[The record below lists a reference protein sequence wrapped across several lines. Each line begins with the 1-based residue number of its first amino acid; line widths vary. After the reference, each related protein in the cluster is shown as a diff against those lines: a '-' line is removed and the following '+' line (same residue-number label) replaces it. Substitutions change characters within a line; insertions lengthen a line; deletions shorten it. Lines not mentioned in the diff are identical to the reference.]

1 VGRTG
6 SLNPLARL
14 RPVTVGGVVV
24 SNATLHNED
33 YIRGIGGD
41 GQPIR
46 EGRDIRIGDTVVVL
60 RAGDVIPKVLDV
72 VMEKRPADAARYVF
86 PDLCPA
92 CGSHAV
98 REAGE
103 AVRRCTGGLI
113 CPAQRVERLKHFVSK
128 NAFDIEGLGETNV
141 QVLFD
146 AGLVK
151 GPADIFGLE
160 LEPVRDAFSRH
171 RANLSAQ
178 RRAASGEEPAK
189 EAKAAK
195 KEADVA
201 VRKLLAGIEARRTI
215 GLDRF
220 VFALGIPHIG
230 EVTARAVAAI
240 SGSAEG
246 MLALIDRAA
255 AQRPGPD
262 WDRLI
267 ASEGVG
273 DKSLKELV
281 AFAEA
286 LEDGTAA
293 AGSFDDLKS
302 HGIPGVA
309 IKRLQKAYEPWDE
322 FAAFLSRAAA
332 GRPGE
337 AYRRLADDKD
347 VGVVA
352 TGALIDFFGEPHNRE
367 AVDALLAEVTPQ
379 PLEKPATESAVTGKT
394 VVFTGSLELMT
405 RHEAKATAERLG
417 ARVAGSVS
425 KNTDLVIAGP
435 GAGSK
440 LKDAEKFGVRVLSEA
455 EWLALTG
462 GAA

>member
-1 VGRTG
+1 M
-6 SLNPLARL
+6 A
-14 RPVTVGGVVV
+14 
-24 SNATLHNED
+24 
-33 YIRGIGGD
+33 
-41 GQPIR
+41 
-46 EGRDIRIGDTVVVL
+46 
-60 RAGDVIPKVLDV
+60 
-72 VMEKRPADAARYVF
+72 
-86 PDLCPA
+86 
-92 CGSHAV
+92 
-98 REAGE
+98 
-103 AVRRCTGGLI
+103 
-113 CPAQRVERLKHFVSK
+113 
-128 NAFDIEGLGETNV
+128 
-141 QVLFD
+141 
-146 AGLVK
+146 
-151 GPADIFGLE
+151 
-160 LEPVRDAFSRH
+160 SR
-171 RANLSAQ
+171 
-178 RRAASGEEPAK
+178 
-189 EAKAAK
+189 
-195 KEADVA
+195 
-201 VRKLLAGIEARRTI
+201 
-215 GLDRF
+215 
-220 VFALGIPHIG
+220 
-230 EVTARAVAAI
+230 
-240 SGSAEG
+240 
-246 MLALIDRAA
+246 
-255 AQRPGPD
+255 
-262 WDRLI
+262 
-267 ASEGVG
+267 
-273 DKSLKELV
+273 
-281 AFAEA
+281 
-286 LEDGTAA
+286 
-293 AGSFDDLKS
+293 
-302 HGIPGVA
+302 GVA